1 MVSRKNWK
9 KTKTKNYIL
18 NISFFFNRKRNKWIW
33 DKSTFK
39 KQTVIVFDLRYLD
52 EEMDEEK
59 DGDRDEDQPKFTI
72 FF

>member
-1 MVSRKNWK
+1 MEKNKNK
-9 KTKTKNYIL
+9 KLYIKYL
-18 NISFFFNRKRNKWIW
+18 GFFFNRKRNKWIW

-39 KQTVIVFDLRYLD
+39 KQTVIAFDLRYLD

-59 DGDRDEDQPKFTI
+59 GEDRDEDQPKFTI